1 MSAVEL
7 SEEVASLRKQLARR
21 DEHVAE
27 LEEQLIQAARDLKSL
42 KAQLERMLRWR
53 YGPKSEKLDPKQL
66 ALFLAEEPV
75 EPKDET
81 PPTAAEAPDAESADD
96 SIKARHKKK
105 PRVDPA
111 KYAGLHRERVLHELP
126 ESERIDPATGKLLV
140 PIGSKITEEL
150 EYQPARLFIIEH
162 EQTLYGLSEEDR
174 VDRQAQPIIAPRPPR
189 PIEEGLAGPGLLARV
204 LVAKYQDHLPLHRQE
219 AIFAREGLAIS
230 RKTMCE
236 WVMRSAWLLGPIVQ
250 AMRRA
255 ILSHRIVQ
263 CDDTSLLCQENSKGA
278 GRRSAFLWTYLTPA
292 LSDVVFDFTL
302 GRGHEVVDAW
312 LGPEWKGTLLGDA
325 YSGFG
330 TVCRKRGIPE
340 AGCWMHARRKFR
352 EAVGESPAAAALMLS
367 LMRELYAV
375 ETDAKGRS
383 AEERL
388 RLRQER
394 SVATIAE
401 IRRVMELIQSQHS
414 ESGSMAEATGYLEKQ
429 WETLVLFLEDG
440 ELPIDNI
447 ACEQSI
453 RPVAQGRR
461 NWLFTGSPRGGEAA
475 AVLYSILVSCKRA
488 EVEPFAYL
496 SDVLVRLCTH
506 PASRIDDLIPRR
518 WLELREQGALAPLP
532 R

>member
-1 MSAVEL
+1 
-7 SEEVASLRKQLARR
+7 
-21 DEHVAE
+21 
-27 LEEQLIQAARDLKSL
+27 
-42 KAQLERMLRWR
+42 ML
-53 YGPKSEKLDPKQL
+53 
-66 ALFLAEEPV
+66 
-75 EPKDET
+75 
-81 PPTAAEAPDAESADD
+81 
-96 SIKARHKKK
+96 
-105 PRVDPA
+105 
-111 KYAGLHRERVLHELP
+111 
-126 ESERIDPATGKLLV
+126 
-140 PIGSKITEEL
+140 
-150 EYQPARLFIIEH
+150 
-162 EQTLYGLSEEDR
+162 
-174 VDRQAQPIIAPRPPR
+174 
-189 PIEEGLAGPGLLARV
+189 
-204 LVAKYQDHLPLHRQE
+204 
-219 AIFAREGLAIS
+219 
-230 RKTMCE
+230 
-236 WVMRSAWLLGPIVQ
+236 
-250 AMRRA
+250 
-255 ILSHRIVQ
+255 
-263 CDDTSLLCQENSKGA
+263 
-278 GRRSAFLWTYLTPA
+278 
-292 LSDVVFDFTL
+292 
-302 GRGHEVVDAW
+302 
-312 LGPEWKGTLLGDA
+312 
-325 YSGFG
+325 
-330 TVCRKRGIPE
+330 
-340 AGCWMHARRKFR
+340 
-352 EAVGESPAAAALMLS
+352 LS